1 MTQKKKILF
10 IMTAL
15 NGGGAEKVLVTLL
28 QNIDFARFDI
38 ELLLTRAN
46 GVHLS
51 TIPQNIKVKAIFKSN
66 FFRRILLY
74 LYRKIGSFLL
84 IKIHLH
90 RLCKQKYDA
99 IVSFMEGEALFY
111 HASLVDKSKNNIAW
125 VHTNLKVHNWPKW
138 FFYQNDDEKFYS
150 LMQQIVFVSN
160 NAQEGFDTL
169 FPNLINIRK
178 SVINNIV
185 DVSGIIAKSKEY
197 TEIIKRKVM
206 ICTLARLSPPKALD
220 KLILAAKILKD
231 QGYDFEVW
239 ILGIGPLY
247 EELKVLIAKND
258 LNDVIKLLGFF
269 ANPYPIL
276 KQADIFV
283 CTSIVEGF
291 PIAISEALVLG
302 LPVVATNIPAVSEIL
317 ENGIYGV
324 LTESIVEDIAQ
335 KLALLI
341 TDVNVRRTYSAKSLV
356 RSEQLFQLQNQ
367 LRNYYN
373 VFCDNNIV
381 S

>member
-220 KLILAAKILKD
+220 KLILAAKILND